1 MHYFWIQEVSVSRD
15 HLTSATKE
23 FEEIH
28 KDLETDLHH
37 ALRQF
42 VIILIEVFSVEIE
55 SFCEIG
61 YCQEVFFRYK
71 YM

>member
-23 FEEIH
+23 FEQIH

-37 ALRQF
+37 AQTICDYTNRD
-42 VIILIEVFSVEIE
+42 
-55 SFCEIG
+55 
-61 YCQEVFFRYK
+61 FFRGNREFL
-71 YM
+71 